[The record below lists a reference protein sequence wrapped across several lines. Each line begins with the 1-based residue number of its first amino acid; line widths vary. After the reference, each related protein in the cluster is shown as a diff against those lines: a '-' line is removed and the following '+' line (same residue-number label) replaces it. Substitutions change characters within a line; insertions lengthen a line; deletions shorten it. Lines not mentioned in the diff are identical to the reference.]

1 MMTEH
6 SCKEKPEVKGAEEGR
21 SKRVLMLLIA
31 ALGLTMVV
39 GGFLYLF
46 FDGLP
51 FGFVVPFVNVGSLAD
66 GLFFV
71 VVIAVAVYI
80 GVVGLRELVVE
91 RRFSVEF
98 LMAVAGLG
106 AVYLGLF
113 FEAATVLFLYSLA
126 EYFEGYIED
135 RARRTIEKLSSFMP
149 DKARVLVDGS
159 EVMVDVG
166 GVEVGVVLLVKPGE
180 RVPLDG
186 NVVEGSSM

>member
-51 FGFVVPFVNVGSLAD
+51 FGFVVPFVNLGSLAD

-71 VVIAVAVYI
+71 VVVAAAVYI

-98 LMAVAGLG
+98 LR
-106 AVYLGLF
+106 
-113 FEAATVLFLYSLA
+113 ATF
-126 EYFEGYIED
+126 
-135 RARRTIEKLSSFMP
+135 RTVRGELWRSF
-149 DKARVLVDGS
+149 RVLCLIRLVCWL
-159 EVMVDVG
+159 MV
-166 GVEVGVVLLVKPGE
+166 P
-180 RVPLDG
+180 RR
-186 NVVEGSSM
+186 M